1 MKKVV
6 IVLMSVVLL
15 SSAVMIPVGA
25 AMPEDNTVQPLWD
38 NTNVIDCTVGF
49 IEGTGR
55 AESLVYAKFG
65 ATSIKTDIYVYAL
78 GDNAWIY
85 VAEAHDTKN
94 AITSVSTCLFDAIL
108 NETYRVD
115 YTFTVTRNGTDE
127 VITRTVYETYSE

>member
-6 IVLMSVVLL
+6 IVLMSVIL
-15 SSAVMIPVGA
+15 
-25 AMPEDNTVQPLWD
+25 PEDNTVQPLWD

-85 VAEAHDTKN
+85 VAEAHGTKN